1 MSDQRFLADHM
12 LIKLAKWLR
21 MTGHDVSSP
30 PQNAND
36 SDLISM
42 ACKEERVLI
51 TRDKDLAQ
59 RCKKLGVGC
68 IFVKSSHLEDQ
79 LREMKGNGLFL
90 QMRPIRC
97 TMCNGKLMKVTDERH
112 KKRYPFLNED
122 TATWI
127 CQRCGR
133 VYWEGSHWKKI
144 KEKLSE
150 IDEEES

>member
-51 TRDKDLAQ
+51 TRDKDRPKGA
-59 RCKKLGVGC
+59 
-68 IFVKSSHLEDQ
+68 KSW
-79 LREMKGNGLFL
+79 
-90 QMRPIRC
+90 
-97 TMCNGKLMKVTDERH
+97 
-112 KKRYPFLNED
+112 
-122 TATWI
+122 A
-127 CQRCGR
+127 
-133 VYWEGSHWKKI
+133 
-144 KEKLSE
+144 
-150 IDEEES
+150 